1 MVFYNYYLAVTTDP
15 GKIPPN
21 WEPPSSLVL
30 PAEKEGVT
38 GLRYCKT
45 CHAYKPPRSHH
56 CRYCRVRSI
65 MNSIRHFQFDAEP
78 STFDIILMIMNFV
91 LVFVVLFAVGILS
104 GYQFY
109 CLLRNQSNI
118 EAWERGKVETLVRR
132 GKIQPIKY
140 PFDIGI
146 YKNICQVLGPK
157 PILWLWPQ
165 SASGDGL
172 TFPVI
177 PQTDP
182 SVPYYWPPRD
192 PDDLRPS
199 IFSSKYKRQQE
210 KKRALEEN
218 PDAYVDSESEGYYDS
233 GSFISDYDEEEGM
246 THLIHHRLYDISG
259 AYYNESSSEEDHI
272 PLSNY
277 AKKKK

>member
-1 MVFYNYYLAVTTDP
+1 
-15 GKIPPN
+15 
-21 WEPPSSLVL
+21 
-30 PAEKEGVT
+30 
-38 GLRYCKT
+38 
-45 CHAYKPPRSHH
+45 
-56 CRYCRVRSI
+56 
-65 MNSIRHFQFDAEP
+65 
-78 STFDIILMIMNFV
+78 
-91 LVFVVLFAVGILS
+91 
-104 GYQFY
+104 
-109 CLLRNQSNI
+109 
-118 EAWERGKVETLVRR
+118 
-132 GKIQPIKY
+132 
-140 PFDIGI
+140 
-146 YKNICQVLGPK
+146 LGPK

-246 THLIHHRLYDISG
+246 TNLIHHRLYDISG